1 MCTNRRNPLH
11 CILPPYMSDKLD
23 EVFGDNA
30 ESETGESFREK
41 RKVKAEEIPAITRA
55 IRLEPVNTKLI
66 REVCDAKETSADP
79 GDTIWKEGDK
89 TTGLS
94 KDAKNVIAGAG
105 HVWNFYKK
113 LFNRNSIDNMGM
125 AIKQTI
131 CYRERRNR
139 PFFNAFWDSEK
150 LRMYYG
156 SGSPRFTNS
165 FTTDLDIIGHELS
178 HAVIDYEAAMR
189 YQNQSGALNESFA
202 DVFGILIKQWAN
214 KTGARKSDWLI
225 GKNILIRKNAL
236 RSMKS
241 PGKAY
246 RNDPVFG
253 DDPQPAVMKDYMKM
267 PNTEEDDYGGVH
279 YNSGITNHA
288 FYITSFELN
297 GSAWTKAGAIW
308 YAALLDKELLKK
320 TANFQD
326 AANATLRKAVLL
338 FGKGSLAEKAV
349 KKGWKET
356 GVI

>member
-1 MCTNRRNPLH
+1 
-11 CILPPYMSDKLD
+11 MSGKLD
-23 EVFGDNA
+23 ELLDDDLETTTA
-30 ESETGESFREK
+30 ERFRSKRAELQETPSLTRGIGLPAKPVNKKLYREVYDAGES
-41 RKVKAEEIPAITRA
+41 T
-55 IRLEPVNTKLI
+55 
-66 REVCDAKETSADP
+66 ADP
-79 GDTIWKEGDK
+79 GDLVWKEGDK
-89 TTGLS
+89 KIKLS

-113 LFNRNSIDNMGM
+113 IFNRNSIDDKGM
-125 AIKQTI
+125 PLNQTI
-131 CYRERRNR
+131 GYREKNSK
-139 PFFNAFWDSEK
+139 PYFNAFWDG
-150 LRMYYG
+150 RQMYYG

-178 HAVIDYEAAMR
+178 HAVIDFEAALHYR
-189 YQNQSGALNESFA
+189 NQSGALNESFA

-214 KTGARKSDWLI
+214 KTSARKSDWLI

-241 PGKAY
+241 PGKAF

-253 DDPQPAVMKDYMKM
+253 DDPQPAVMKDFVKL
-267 PNTEEDDYGGVH
+267 PNTEDGDYGGVH

-288 FYITSFELN
+288 FYITAFELN
-297 GSAWTKAGAIW
+297 GNAWTKAGAIW
-308 YAALLDKELLKK
+308 YAALQDKILLKK
-320 TANFQD
+320 SADFQD
-326 AANATLRKAVLL
+326 AANATLQKAVLL

>member
-1 MCTNRRNPLH
+1 MCTNYREPLH

-23 EVFGDNA
+23 ELLGDDLEATTA
-30 ESETGESFREK
+30 ERFRNK
-41 RKVKAEEIPAITRA
+41 RKALQQEAPPVTRA
-55 IRLEPVNTKLI
+55 IDLSAKPVNTKLL
-66 REVCDAKETSADP
+66 RKVFDAKESKSDP
-79 GDTIWKEGDK
+79 GDLIWSEGEKK
-89 TTGLS
+89 THFS

-113 LFNRNSIDNMGM
+113 IFNRNSIDNKGM
-125 AIKQTI
+125 SLIQTI
-131 CYRERRNR
+131 GYREKNSK
-139 PFFNAFWDSEK
+139 PYFNAFWDGK
-150 LRMYYG
+150 QMYYG
-156 SGSPRFTNS
+156 SGSPKFTNS

-178 HAVIDYEAAMR
+178 HAVIDFEAALN
-189 YQNQSGALNESFA
+189 YKNQSGALNESFA

-214 KTGARKSDWLI
+214 KTSARKSDWLI

-241 PGKAY
+241 PGKAF

-253 DDPQPAVMKDYMKM
+253 DDPQPAVMKDFVKL
-267 PNTEEDDYGGVH
+267 PNTEDGDYGGVH

-297 GSAWTKAGAIW
+297 GNAWTKAGAIW
-308 YAALLDKELLKK
+308 YAALQDKTLLKK
-320 TANFQD
+320 SANFQD
-326 AANATLRKAVLL
+326 AANATLQKAVLL